1 MHDDRCQDAVHDAD
15 LVDDRRS
22 VVQPIASGVKTAVKV
37 NVSHHLE
44 EVCAPLRSRLAGAVT
59 LRDRQQRARP
69 DARVGVSVTRGA
81 FGGGA
86 LSEHFWPEKAVVVGR
101 WAARYAWRVNAKE
114 KLLELAPHWSEE
126 QAELALRAVEGTDT
140 SDDWGE
146 VSNVQGAGASNVL
159 RRLAEDER
167 AAGHE
172 PW

>member
-1 MHDDRCQDAVHDAD
+1 M
-15 LVDDRRS
+15 
-22 VVQPIASGVKTAVKV
+22 
-37 NVSHHLE
+37 
-44 EVCAPLRSRLAGAVT
+44 
-59 LRDRQQRARP
+59 
-69 DARVGVSVTRGA
+69 
-81 FGGGA
+81 
-86 LSEHFWPEKAVVVGR
+86 VGR